1 MPYTAEIS
9 RSNPSIFVILLDQSG
24 SMEDPF
30 GQGGGKRKADGVADA
45 LNRLLQ
51 NLSIKCAKSEGI
63 RDYYQVAVLGYGE
76 HGVGSA
82 FCGELSG
89 RELTPMSEIA
99 NNPARIE
106 DRVKRV
112 DDGAGGVLEQKVRF
126 PVWVEPVYKGG
137 TPMCEALRQ
146 SRRIVSEWLP
156 KHRNC
161 FPPIV
166 INISDGEATDGDP
179 EPMAEN
185 LRGMSSEDG
194 PVLLFNVHISSSNH
208 APVEFPDERSDLP
221 DDHARMLFRM
231 SSLLPD
237 YIWTM
242 VQEEGIIVNDNP
254 RGFVFN
260 ADLVS
265 VIRFLNIGTRPSNL
279 R

>member
-9 RSNPSIFVILLDQSG
+9 RSNPSMFVILLDQSG

-30 GQGGGKRKADGVADA
+30 GQGGGRRKADGVADA

-63 RDYYQVAVLGYGE
+63 RDYYHVAVLGYGE
-76 HGVGSA
+76 HGVRSA
-82 FCGELSG
+82 FSGALAGKELV
-89 RELTPMSEIA
+89 TISEIA
-99 NNPARIE
+99 NNPAHIE

-112 DDGAGGVLEQKVRF
+112 DDGAGGILEQKVRF
-126 PVWVEPVYKGG
+126 PVWVEPLYKGG
-137 TPMCEALRQ
+137 TPLCGALRQ
-146 SRRIVSEWLP
+146 ARRIIADWLP
-156 KHRNC
+156 KHKAC

-166 INISDGEATDGDP
+166 INISDGESTDGDP

-185 LRGMSSEDG
+185 LHTMSSEDG
-194 PVLLFNVHISSSNH
+194 QILLFNLHISSSNH
-208 APVEFPDERSDLP
+208 APIEFPDERTELP
-221 DDHARMLFRM
+221 DDHAKLLFRM
-231 SSLLPD
+231 SSVLPD
-237 YIWTM
+237 YMWMM
-242 VQEEGIIVNDNP
+242 VQQEGIIVNDNP